1 MSSNETSF
9 NAASIAEGN
18 VIWFNSAI
26 HVDGLGASPAR
37 IFLTDSTIS
46 FTANGARYNLTVPA
60 ATITFDPAARAAST
74 NFDVSSN
81 QWVTTVPS
89 GLASR
94 AFLTG
99 LAFPVPAGG
108 LPGGV
113 SGVSWSAAFST
124 DTPGVTAKWQWAA
137 AAYSNFGPDY
147 NSLAVNPV
155 DGQASR
161 SGGIAA
167 RQKSRIEPARSDL
180 AGQPANLEAFL
191 TGGGSGDGGSN
202 FTGSFGAASAVT
214 PCAAGASGQPMETS
228 RTTTM

>member
-1 MSSNETSF
+1 MSSNESSF
-9 NAASIAEGN
+9 NQTSIAEGS

-37 IFLTDSTIS
+37 IFLTDSTIN

-60 ATITFDPAARAAST
+60 ATITFDPAAKAAST
-74 NFDVSSN
+74 NFDESSN

-113 SGVSWSAAFST
+113 SGVTWSAAFST

-137 AAYSNFGPDY
+137 AVYSSFGPDY
-147 NSLAVNPV
+147 NSLAVKPV
-155 DGQASR
+155 DEQASR
-161 SGGIAA
+161 SGGV
-167 RQKSRIEPARSDL
+167 
-180 AGQPANLEAFL
+180 
-191 TGGGSGDGGSN
+191 
-202 FTGSFGAASAVT
+202 AASSRVAVKT
-214 PCAAGASGQPMETS
+214 GQDVISPASR
-228 RTTTM
+228 RTWKCS